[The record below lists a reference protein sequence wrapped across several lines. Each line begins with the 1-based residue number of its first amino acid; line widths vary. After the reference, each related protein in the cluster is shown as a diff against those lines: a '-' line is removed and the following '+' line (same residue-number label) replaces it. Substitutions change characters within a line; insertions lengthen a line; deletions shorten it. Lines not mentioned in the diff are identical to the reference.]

1 MTIRRIA
8 PLVSIAWLIVAIG
21 GCGTSPVS
29 HFYTLETTA
38 SSVGAPALPARV
50 MVGPITM
57 PASVDRPEF
66 VVRVANN
73 RVNVDEFNRW
83 DAPLDDIVARTIAGD
98 LSVQL
103 GSPDVTTTPLANFAP
118 DYWVTVN
125 VERFESSRGNYA
137 LVESVW
143 TVRRTV
149 DGETRSGRTSARESV
164 KDDSFDALAAAHSR
178 ALANLSGDIATAI
191 RSLAEKTH

>member
-1 MTIRRIA
+1 MTTRRIA
-8 PLVSIAWLIVAIG
+8 SLVSVVCLIIAVG

-29 HFYTLETTA
+29 HFYTLDPTA
-38 SSVGAPALPARV
+38 SPVGAPVLPAKV

-73 RVNVDEFNRW
+73 QVKVDEFNRW

-103 GSPDVTTTPLANFAP
+103 GSPDVTTTPLANFRA

-149 DGETRSGRTSARESV
+149 DGETRSGRTSTRESV

-178 ALANLSGDIATAI
+178 ALASLSDDIASAI
-191 RSLAEKTH
+191 RSLAGKTH